1 MALPYNELT
10 RRMAEEYIRQWLDKE
25 SSGMFPDRLLQEL
38 WLVHVVHPRVACIP
52 IIPPGQEDG
61 ALDGADAQNEQPKSS
76 GGDAIDEGYFEKR
89 IKRVDSGGPPPR
101 GKRKISPTAADWP
114 IKSDEE
120 IIKRK
125 EETEA
130 VHRAIS
136 VRR

>member
-1 MALPYNELT
+1 MALPHNELT
-10 RRMAEEYIRQWLDKE
+10 KKAVEELIEQWLNKQSEGLFTDQ
-25 SSGMFPDRLLQEL
+25 FLQEL
-38 WLVHVVHPRVACIP
+38 RTFYDAHPWMTCIP

-61 ALDGADAQNEQPKSS
+61 AEDGANVQNEQPKPS
-76 GGDAIDEGYFEKR
+76 GGGAIDEGYFEKR
-89 IKRVDSGGPPPR
+89 IGRIQGGPPPR
-101 GKRKISPTAADWP
+101 GKPKLVDLP

-130 VHRAIS
+130 IHRAIG